1 MDSYERKKEQEVYN
15 LKLEFFTNLAHE
27 IRTPLTLIKM
37 PLEKLIRTHQFEDND
52 TVNDLALIEK
62 NTTRLIRLTNQ
73 LLDFRKAETNN
84 MSLIFTKTDIN
95 SLLLDVFNDL
105 NVLAKE
111 KMLQY
116 DLSLPRITLTAQVDE
131 EALRKVFTNLTHN
144 AIKYAAQQV
153 HIKLLP
159 FNSDDIMFNIEFRN
173 DGDIIPFDKREK
185 IFEPFYRLNES
196 NKDTGTG
203 IGLPLSR
210 SLVELHQGTLSLAYT
225 DQNRNIFLLSLPIL
239 QEQSL
244 DIPILEETDH
254 EDKLYPKVDESTE
267 KPVILIVE
275 DNKEIL
281 AYLNKELKTDYTI
294 LRAGNGAEALEI
306 LDQDNVQLVLTDIM
320 MPIMDGLA
328 LCKRIK
334 SDILYSH
341 IPVIFLTAKNALDS
355 KIKGLKIGADAYIE
369 KPFSLEFLTVQIRNI
384 LNNRKIIK
392 NYFTNSSVSNL
403 KDINV
408 SAPDQDFISQL
419 NTVIYANISDIDLNV
434 DELARLMNMSRPT
447 LYRKIKGLSDLTPNE
462 LINISRLKKAAE
474 LLVQREYNITQIS
487 TMVGY
492 TVQSNFSRDFHK
504 HYGMPPSV
512 YMTENS

>member
-1 MDSYERKKEQEVYN
+1 M
-15 LKLEFFTNLAHE
+15 
-27 IRTPLTLIKM
+27 
-37 PLEKLIRTHQFEDND
+37 
-52 TVNDLALIEK
+52 
-62 NTTRLIRLTNQ
+62 
-73 LLDFRKAETNN
+73 
-84 MSLIFTKTDIN
+84 
-95 SLLLDVFNDL
+95 
-105 NVLAKE
+105 
-111 KMLQY
+111 
-116 DLSLPRITLTAQVDE
+116 
-131 EALRKVFTNLTHN
+131 
-144 AIKYAAQQV
+144 
-153 HIKLLP
+153 
-159 FNSDDIMFNIEFRN
+159 
-173 DGDIIPFDKREK
+173 
-185 IFEPFYRLNES
+185 
-196 NKDTGTG
+196 
-203 IGLPLSR
+203 
-210 SLVELHQGTLSLAYT
+210 
-225 DQNRNIFLLSLPIL
+225 
-239 QEQSL
+239 
-244 DIPILEETDH
+244 
-254 EDKLYPKVDESTE
+254 
-267 KPVILIVE
+267 
-275 DNKEIL
+275 
-281 AYLNKELKTDYTI
+281 
-294 LRAGNGAEALEI
+294 RAGNGAEALEI

-320 MPIMDGLA
+320 MPIMDGIA

-392 NYFTNSSVSNL
+392 NYFTNSSISNL

-408 SAPDQDFISQL
+408 SAPDKDFISQL
-419 NTVIYANISDIDLNV
+419 NTVIYDNISDIDLNV